1 MSIAGKK
8 MLDMMKARGGS
19 EQDYSDE
26 VLGTVLSV
34 SPLQIWID
42 AKQILTEDFLEL
54 SALVQENKIHV
65 SLPVSS
71 GGKAEGE
78 ITLWRGLQDGDTVR
92 MLRVQKGQ
100 RFIVL
105 ERTWNGV

>member
-1 MSIAGKK
+1 M
-8 MLDMMKARGGS
+8 
-19 EQDYSDE
+19 
-26 VLGTVLSV
+26 
-34 SPLQIWID
+34 
-42 AKQILTEDFLEL
+42 
-54 SALVQENKIHV
+54 VQENKIHV

-105 ERTWNGV
+105 ERT